1 MSGPTDVKPA
11 LTAPEEES
19 IGPRDL
25 THWRTRVGAWLVGLV
40 NRVIGAYARWTLAI
54 IAAIGALAAVLTT
67 ALAAQVYESVTDE
80 GELAGLDQPILEY
93 AVGTRTPFLERALTT
108 FTDIGGPVG
117 MPILATLIVAVMVW
131 RWLSR
136 TPLVLALVAAAGSLA
151 MTTVGKRLIGRSRPP
166 RELAV
171 PPFENSPSFPSGHT
185 LNATVIIG
193 ILVYL
198 WLLHLTTARARTW
211 AIVVGACFVLAMG
224 LSRVYLGHHW
234 FTDVV
239 AGWLIGLGWLATVVT
254 AHRLHLTLRRRRRD
268 GTPNGGASAK
278 GTTRHTGSGSGQ
290 QAHPAPD
297 GEPSGQ

>member
-11 LTAPEEES
+11 LTDPQEES

-25 THWRTRVGAWLVGLV
+25 THWRTRLGAWLVGLV
-40 NRVIGAYARWTLAI
+40 NHVIGAYARWTLAV
-54 IAAIGALAAVLTT
+54 IAGVGALAAVLTT

-117 MPILATLIVAVMVW
+117 MPILATLAVAVMVW
-131 RWLSR
+131 RWRSR
-136 TPLVLALVAAAGSLA
+136 TPLVLALVAAAGSLT

-193 ILVYL
+193 VLVYV

-211 AIVVGACFVLAMG
+211 AIVVGAFFVLSMG

-234 FTDVV
+234 LTDVV

-254 AHRLHLTLRRRRRD
+254 AHRLHLTVRRRRALGRVGPD
-268 GTPNGGASAK
+268 AK
-278 GTTRHTGSGSGQ
+278 ATTRHTGS
-290 QAHPAPD
+290 APAEQRPHV
-297 GEPSGQ
+297 EPSGQ

>member
-25 THWRTRVGAWLVGLV
+25 THWRTRVGARLVGLV
-40 NRVIGAYARWTLAI
+40 NHVIGAYARWTLAV
-54 IAAIGALAAVLTT
+54 IAAVGGLAAVITT
-67 ALAAQVYESVTDE
+67 ALAAQVYASVTDE

-93 AVGTRTPFLERALTT
+93 AVGTRTPFLERTLTT

-117 MPILATLIVAVMVW
+117 MPILASLVVAVMVW
-131 RWLSR
+131 RWRSR

-193 ILVYL
+193 VLVYL
-198 WLLHLTTARARTW
+198 WLLHLTSARARTW
-211 AIVVGACFVLAMG
+211 ALVGGACFVLSMG

-234 FTDVV
+234 LTDVV
-239 AGWLIGLGWLATVVT
+239 AGWLIGLGWLATVIT
-254 AHRLHLTLRRRRRD
+254 AHRLHLTVRRRREAS
-268 GTPNGGASAK
+268 GVGAASGA
-278 GTTRHTGSGSGQ
+278 GAASTRHTGSAAGQ
-290 QAHPAPD
+290 
-297 GEPSGQ
+297 